1 VYLTGSLGRGMQES
15 CKSLSSDSAYAH
27 STTVSTGPKRWLSE
41 QHIVARCMAEQGR
54 EALDSEAASLT
65 PTISFKSLCANNALL
80 CCLRSL
86 KDAQASYRAE
96 RRGRRRARTTIE
108 DFTQTYFRYHDL
120 RVPEVILL
128 LARHGTPGVRAQSG
142 GPDGLLHARAGL
154 LQALGHP
161 HLCRR
166 QAPQRLG
173 NTANSSAGCLFG
185 CVVWE

>member
-1 VYLTGSLGRGMQES
+1 MGSQQ
-15 CKSLSSDSAYAH
+15 SSIH
-27 STTVSTGPKRWLSE
+27 V
-41 QHIVARCMAEQGR
+41 QMAEQGR

-65 PTISFKSLCANNALL
+65 PTISYKSLCADALL

-86 KDAQASYRAE
+86 EHVQPSHRAE
-96 RRGRRRARTTIE
+96 RHGRRRARTTIE

-128 LARHGTPGVRAQSG
+128 LARHVRRAGVGTYNV
-142 GPDGLLHARAGL
+142 GPDGLMPARAGL

-166 QAPQRLG
+166 QAPQDWETLLCWL
-173 NTANSSAGCLFG
+173 CLFG
-185 CVVWE
+185 CIMWGQDASSSACLAVHTHLSRKQKASS